1 MSQCPNSYL
10 WVFND
15 NIIYHHFLFLLIS
28 SYITIIFVVF
38 TKDISTYFQFL
49 KNMFQELQNQV
60 KPSSERL
67 FLGAVY
73 WQWVQIDKRF
83 QRRHMRLGM
92 LVYMGSRF
100 GISYSMLI
108 ETKRRHMCL
117 RMLVYIGSRF
127 GIGYCNSDSRCLS
140 KVSKGKGCKCN
151 MCAPTPTHPPTLRI

>member
-1 MSQCPNSYL
+1 MTTSQHHISS
-10 WVFND
+10 FFIFTD
-15 NIIYHHFLFLLIS
+15 IIIYHHYFCRFHKR
-28 SYITIIFVVF
+28 YINIFSIFKKHVLGAS
-38 TKDISTYFQFL
+38 K
-49 KNMFQELQNQV
+49 
-60 KPSSERL
+60 SSETIFQSSKRL